1 MLTDSL
7 QIPYS
12 YYKELKKKVKTMM
25 ESLRDK
31 INLNTYVNSSL
42 SLRYFIWEIILRLF
56 CKSF

>member
-42 SLRYFIWEIILRLF
+42 SLRYFI
-56 CKSF
+56 